1 MVLPREVGFAF
12 FPNKLN
18 CHNLTNITNIKTL
31 QENRKDPIP
40 LLVNVYGGP
49 GSQLVREPG
58 SQLVNNSDTITV
70 FGHLVEKHGIALAAI
85 DPVGTGFQGAE
96 KMFRFS

>member
-18 CHNLTNITNIKTL
+18 CHNITNITNIKTL

-40 LLVNVYGGP
+40 LFVNMYGGP
-49 GSQLVREPG
+49 ASQYVTKKSEIIDQYGP
-58 SQLVNNSDTITV
+58 
-70 FGHLVEKHGIALAAI
+70 LVEKHGIALAVI

-96 KMFRFS
+96 KMFRLP

>member
-49 GSQLVREPG
+49 GSQRVKDYSDYTG
-58 SQLVNNSDTITV
+58 SFTP
-70 FGHLVEKHGIALAAI
+70 LVEKHGIALALI